1 MACEEV
7 SMASDSLLFTPVTGL
22 AQLIKARKLSPV
34 ELVDRILK
42 RIGELNPKL
51 NAYLTLAEDEARSTA
66 RAAEAAVILGDEL
79 PPLHGV
85 PLSIKDL
92 RFTKGM
98 VTTGGSLVF
107 RDFVPDED
115 CVAVERLRRA
125 GAILLGKTNT
135 PEFGL
140 SATTENRLGDH
151 CRNPWHLERTAGGSS
166 GGAAAAVA
174 SGLGPLALGSDG
186 GGSIRIPS
194 GFCGVYGLKPTRGRV
209 PRYGGFGGFES
220 FSDIGPI
227 ARTVRD
233 AALMLSV
240 MAGYD
245 PRDPTSLREQ
255 PPDYVGASDGEL
267 QRLRIAWSPDLGY
280 ARVDPEVRSTAQSAA
295 HAFESLGCEVEEATP
310 AIDDPFPI
318 FSPIMLAD
326 QYAACGHLLQEHA
339 AELVPYVK
347 STLRNGAEVP
357 GFRYSQTLLALERF
371 RMQMA
376 DFFEHYDLLLTPTNA
391 VPAFPVGH
399 RPEEIDNQK
408 VDTLWGPFPF
418 TVPFNLTGQP
428 AANLPCGFSAE
439 GLPIGLQVIGRWGE
453 ETTVLRA
460 SAAFERARPWADRT
474 PSLCSA

>member
-1 MACEEV
+1 MPRGSLSFAP
-7 SMASDSLLFTPVTGL
+7 ASEL
-22 AQLIKARKLSPV
+22 AQLIKTRKLSPV
-34 ELVDRILK
+34 ELVDHILRRID
-42 RIGELNPKL
+42 EWNPKL
-51 NAYLTLAEDEARSTA
+51 NAYLTVAEAEARSAA
-66 RAAEAAVILGDEL
+66 RAAEDAVMRGDEL

-85 PLSIKDL
+85 PLSVKDL
-92 RFTKGM
+92 CFTKGI
-98 VTTGGSLVF
+98 VTTGGSLMF

-115 CVAVERLRRA
+115 CVAVERLYRA
-125 GAILLGKTNT
+125 GATLLGKTNT

-151 CRNPWHLERTAGGSS
+151 CRNPWHLERTPGGSS

-174 SGLGPLALGSDG
+174 CGLGPLALGSDG

-209 PRYGGFGGFES
+209 PGYGGFGGFEL
-220 FSDIGPI
+220 FADIGPI

-233 AALMLSV
+233 AALMLRV
-240 MAGYD
+240 MAGHD
-245 PRDPTSLREQ
+245 RRDPTSLREQ
-255 PPDYVGASDGEL
+255 PSDFAALDGEL
-267 QRLRIAWSPDLGY
+267 QTLRLAWSPDLGY

-295 HAFESLGCEVEEATP
+295 HAFESLGHEVEEATP
-310 AIDDPFPI
+310 AIDDPFAI

-326 QYAACGHLLQEHA
+326 QYAACGHLLREHA
-339 AELVPYVK
+339 DQLVPYVK
-347 STLRNGAEVP
+347 STLRGGADVP
-357 GFRYSQTLLALERF
+357 GFHYSQALRALERF

-376 DFFEHYDLLLTPTNA
+376 DFFERYDLLLTPTNA

-399 RPEEIDNQK
+399 RPEQIDNQK

-428 AANLPCGFSAE
+428 AANLPCGFSTE

-460 SAAFERARPWADRT
+460 SAAFERARPWADKT
-474 PSLCSA
+474 PPLCSA

>member
-1 MACEEV
+1 
-7 SMASDSLLFTPVTGL
+7 MASGSLLFTPASEL
-22 AQLIKARKLSPV
+22 AQLIKTRKLSPV
-34 ELVDRILK
+34 ELVDHILRRIS
-42 RIGELNPKL
+42 ELNPKL
-51 NAYLTLAEDEARSTA
+51 NAYLTVAEAEARSAA
-66 RAAEAAVILGDEL
+66 RAAEAAVIRGEEL
-79 PPLHGV
+79 PSLHGV

-92 RFTKGM
+92 YFTRGI

-125 GAILLGKTNT
+125 GAIVLGKTNT

-174 SGLGPLALGSDG
+174 CGLGPLALGSDG

-194 GFCGVYGLKPTRGRV
+194 GFCGVYGLKPTRGWV
-209 PRYGGFGGFES
+209 PRYGGFGGFEL

-245 PRDPTSLREQ
+245 HRDPTSLRDQ
-255 PPDYVGASDGEL
+255 PPDFLTAVESEL
-267 QRLRIAWSPDLGY
+267 QGLRLAWSPDLGY
-280 ARVDPEVRSTAQSAA
+280 ARVAPEVKSAAESAA
-295 HAFESLGCEVEEATP
+295 HAFASLGCEVEEATP
-310 AIDDPFPI
+310 AIDDPFAI

-326 QYAACGHLLQEHA
+326 EYAACGHLLREHA
-339 AELVPYVK
+339 DKLVPYVK
-347 STLRNGAEVP
+347 STLQHGAEIT
-357 GFRYSQTLLALERF
+357 GFHYSQALRALERF

-376 DFFEHYDLLLTPTNA
+376 DFFERYDLLLTPANA

-399 RPEEIDNQK
+399 RPRKIDGQE

-418 TVPFNLTGQP
+418 TSPFNLTGQP

-439 GLPIGLQVIGRWGE
+439 GLPIGLQVIGRWGK
-453 ETTVLRA
+453 ETTVLQA
-460 SAAFERARPWADRT
+460 SAAFERAQPWADRT
-474 PSLCSA
+474 PSLCSV